1 MNFKINLNET
11 LACRFEG
18 QRDEMM
24 DIVNHGISGG
34 FHGFIYTYEINEFF
48 NEFENEIEDYYFDMF
63 GSEWIKDSGAADC
76 DGFDSMRCHLVYGLV
91 EMWCNDKL
99 EEMEVE
105 MLNEM
110 SEDDEPSLSAAERN
124 PSMI

>member
-1 MNFKINLNET
+1 MDFKYDLEQT
-11 LACRFEG
+11 LTYRFEG

-48 NEFENEIEDYYFDMF
+48 NEFEDDIENFFFNIF
-63 GSEWIKDSGAADC
+63 GDEWIKETGAADKVTFSEMKC
-76 DGFDSMRCHLVYGLV
+76 YLVYSLV

-99 EEMEVE
+99 EELEEEKV
-105 MLNEM
+105 
-110 SEDDEPSLSAAERN
+110 
-124 PSMI
+124 